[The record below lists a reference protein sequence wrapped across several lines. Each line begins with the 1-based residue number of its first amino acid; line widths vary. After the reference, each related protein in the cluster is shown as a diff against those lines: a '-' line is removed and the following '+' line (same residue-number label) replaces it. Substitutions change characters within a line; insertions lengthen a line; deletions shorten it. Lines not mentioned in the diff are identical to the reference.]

1 MPGFKSV
8 DDYVLSLSGW
18 QAEAVDQL
26 RKLVLDTAPNAE
38 EAIKWSQPV
47 YSENGPF
54 CYIKAFK
61 KHVNF
66 GFWRGA
72 QLDDPSGLLQSGGKK
87 MGHVRIDSLEDI
99 RPDVFKTLVRQA
111 VELNRQHGDPSRGP

>member
-1 MPGFKSV
+1 
-8 DDYVLSLSGW
+8 
-18 QAEAVDQL
+18 
-26 RKLVLDTAPNAE
+26 
-38 EAIKWSQPV
+38 
-47 YSENGPF
+47 
-54 CYIKAFK
+54 